1 METHPTI
8 QSPNAAPQ
16 CLHLSHS
23 GERCPRPAFEDG
35 FCDLHGPDAAW
46 RFNTA
51 ARRKIFALL
60 LGAAI
65 LWPILVDLYHAIQH
79 WRR

>member
-1 METHPTI
+1 MSAIDSP
-8 QSPNAAPQ
+8 QSASQ
-16 CLHLSHS
+16 CLHLNRS
-23 GERCPRPAFEDG
+23 GQRCPRPAYEDG
-35 FCDLHGPDAAW
+35 FCERHGPEGVW

-60 LGAAI
+60 LGLAI

-79 WRR
+79 WRH